1 MTKTRGWEK
10 EPWMATMPIVDR
22 QIFDSADGEPVFLEY
37 AENASRAL
45 ECVNAM
51 QGWSASEGAVGR
63 LVEAARAYAFGGER
77 GIDLADALREFSPI
91 VEPS

>member
-1 MTKTRGWEK
+1 MSDRVRDWTE
-10 EPWMATMPIVDR
+10 EPWRDTWGEHEGDYRIAEITDF
-22 QIFDSADGEPVFLEY
+22 FDARRADE
-37 AENASRAL
+37 A
-45 ECVNAM
+45 VNAM
-51 QGWSASEGAVGR
+51 KGWSAPEGAVGR